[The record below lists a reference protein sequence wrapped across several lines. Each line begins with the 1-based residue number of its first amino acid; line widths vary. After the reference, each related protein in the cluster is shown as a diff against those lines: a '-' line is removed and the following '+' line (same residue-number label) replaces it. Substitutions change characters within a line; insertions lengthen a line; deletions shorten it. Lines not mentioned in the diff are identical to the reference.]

1 MIKFGLNAS
10 LAWEQK
16 RADTKVVIQVSGF
29 DDKVNIL
36 GLVIGTNKPPFFLF
50 QAHLVGGGG
59 GGLNRDRG
67 PIWLIN
73 TVYHVLVKN
82 SEGRGGEGRGAY

>member
-1 MIKFGLNAS
+1 MIVKFGLNAS

-36 GLVIGTNKPPFFLF
+36 GLVTPTNKPPVFFF
-50 QAHLVGGGG
+50 FYYFKPIWWWGGGG
-59 GGLNRDRG
+59 GG
-67 PIWLIN
+67 
-73 TVYHVLVKN
+73 
-82 SEGRGGEGRGAY
+82 GGVGA

>member
-1 MIKFGLNAS
+1 MIVKFGLNAS

-36 GLVIGTNKPPFFLF
+36 GLVTPTNKPPVFFFLLLF
-50 QAHLVGGGG
+50 QAHLVLGG
-59 GGLNRDRG
+59 GGLGLIETGDLFDREG
-67 PIWLIN
+67 LI
-73 TVYHVLVKN
+73 
-82 SEGRGGEGRGAY
+82 

>member
-29 DDKVNIL
+29 DDKVNTL
-36 GLVIGTNKPPFFLF
+36 GLVTGTNKPPPPLFLF

-59 GGLNRDRG
+59 
-67 PIWLIN
+67 
-73 TVYHVLVKN
+73 
-82 SEGRGGEGRGAY
+82 A